1 MPEEVCLHGA
11 LGWNR
16 PHLTSARVAIS
27 VPYTWYYVSATTR
40 GFYVV
45 ILIGDF
51 EGVNER
57 RNSSFFVELNTRPRF
72 VKQALGYALALGLSK
87 TTEYFS
93 GCLLVAVPTVLQ
105 YSYSC
110 RHNTQ

>member
-1 MPEEVCLHGA
+1 M
-11 LGWNR
+11 
-16 PHLTSARVAIS
+16 
-27 VPYTWYYVSATTR
+27 
-40 GFYVV
+40 V

-87 TTEYFS
+87 TTVEYFS

>member
-1 MPEEVCLHGA
+1 M
-11 LGWNR
+11 
-16 PHLTSARVAIS
+16 
-27 VPYTWYYVSATTR
+27 
-40 GFYVV
+40 V
-45 ILIGDF
+45 ILIGFLGDF

-72 VKQALGYALALGLSK
+72 VKQALGYALPLALGLSK